1 MQGNGTLWPSVENC
15 LHLLELAVVEL
26 FVETAAGE
34 EFVVCAL
41 LHYVSVLHD
50 KDEGGVPCGR
60 ETVSHDEA
68 RATLHEGIE
77 GLLNEDF
84 SASVYA

>member
-26 FVETAAGE
+26 FVEAAAGE

-41 LHYVSVLHD
+41 LHYVAVLHD
-50 KDEGGVPCGR
+50 KDEGGVPYGR
-60 ETVSHDEA
+60 ETVCHDEA
-68 RATLHEGIE
+68 RAALHEGVE
-77 GLLNEDF
+77 GLLDENLR
-84 SASVYA
+84 AGVYA

>member
-1 MQGNGTLWPSVENC
+1 MQCYETLWSWLANC

-41 LHYVSVLHD
+41 LHYVAVLHD
-50 KDEGGVPCGR
+50 KDEGGVPYGR

-68 RATLHEGIE
+68 RATHHEGIE